1 VYLCIKERSIIN
13 LEKEKKGIFGCRIQH
28 NVQESGPHLDGNSG
42 IPITKL
48 LTFLL
53 SPPRSTDASTSNI
66 GIQVEPF
73 TQACNTPVL
82 DSTRTN
88 TKQYTPETSFLYI
101 FSYIFMGSVL

>member
-1 VYLCIKERSIIN
+1 MVT
-13 LEKEKKGIFGCRIQH
+13 
-28 NVQESGPHLDGNSG
+28 SG

-53 SPPRSTDASTSNI
+53 RPPRSTDVSTSNI

-82 DSTRTN
+82 ALKRMN
-88 TKQYTPETSFLYI
+88 RKQYAPETRVLYI
-101 FSYIFMGSVL
+101 SK